1 MNDLVILVGGRG
13 KRLGK
18 VTKHTPKPLVKIKN
32 KKFLD
37 ILFSKFIKYNFKKIF
52 LVCSYKK
59 DKFFKLYHKKKIHN
73 SEIICID
80 EGSPKDTGGGLYKL
94 RKLIKGS
101 FFLINGDSFF
111 DINLNILSNL
121 KLEKNVIAC
130 MAVTKNKGYKK
141 NDKMNNL
148 IIDKKNYVKYS
159 KKKSYYMNGGI
170 YFFKK
175 KIFDFIKNKKISL
188 EKNILNQLILKRKI
202 KGIFSKQYFI
212 DMGTVKKLKFLKINA
227 NILEQKAV
235 FLDRDGVINKLNL
248 NGYIKDYKEFI
259 FLPGVV
265 EGIKFLNKND
275 YLIIVITNQACVGKN
290 IINEKELNTIHFK
303 MQNYLKK
310 KNKSYVDDIFYSPY
324 YKYSNHSK
332 YRLNKFDRK
341 PNPGMILKAV
351 NKWNIN
357 LKKSF
362 FIGDQIT
369 DFKAAKKA
377 GLKFYYKENKPLLNQ
392 LIKISK

>member
-80 EGSPKDTGGGLYKL
+80 EGLPKDTGGGLYKL

-170 YFFKK
+170 YFFKR
-175 KIFDFIKNKKISL
+175 KIFNFIKNKKISL

-290 IINEKELNTIHFK
+290 IINEKELNTIHLK

-324 YKYSNHSK
+324 YKYSNLSK

>member
-1 MNDLVILVGGRG
+1 
-13 KRLGK
+13 
-18 VTKHTPKPLVKIKN
+18 
-32 KKFLD
+32 
-37 ILFSKFIKYNFKKIF
+37 
-52 LVCSYKK
+52 
-59 DKFFKLYHKKKIHN
+59 
-73 SEIICID
+73 
-80 EGSPKDTGGGLYKL
+80 
-94 RKLIKGS
+94 
-101 FFLINGDSFF
+101 
-111 DINLNILSNL
+111 
-121 KLEKNVIAC
+121 
-130 MAVTKNKGYKK
+130 
-141 NDKMNNL
+141 
-148 IIDKKNYVKYS
+148 
-159 KKKSYYMNGGI
+159 MNGGI

-175 KIFDFIKNKKISL
+175 KIFNFIKNKKISL

-202 KGIFSKQYFI
+202 KGIFSNQYFI

-290 IINEKELNTIHFK
+290 IINEKELNTIHIK

-351 NKWNIN
+351 KKWNIN

>member
-121 KLEKNVIAC
+121 KLEKGVIAC

-175 KIFDFIKNKKISL
+175 KIFNFIKNKKISL

-202 KGIFSKQYFI
+202 KGIFSNQYFI

>member
-1 MNDLVILVGGRG
+1 
-13 KRLGK
+13 
-18 VTKHTPKPLVKIKN
+18 
-32 KKFLD
+32 
-37 ILFSKFIKYNFKKIF
+37 
-52 LVCSYKK
+52 
-59 DKFFKLYHKKKIHN
+59 
-73 SEIICID
+73 
-80 EGSPKDTGGGLYKL
+80 
-94 RKLIKGS
+94 
-101 FFLINGDSFF
+101 
-111 DINLNILSNL
+111 
-121 KLEKNVIAC
+121 

-175 KIFDFIKNKKISL
+175 KIFNYIKNEKISL
-188 EKNILNQLILKRKI
+188 EKNILNQLILEKKI

-212 DMGTVKKLKFLKINA
+212 DMGTIKKLKLLKINA
-227 NILEQKAV
+227 NILKQKAV

-248 NGYIKDYKEFI
+248 NGYIKDYKEFT

-265 EGIKFLNKND
+265 EGIKFLNKNG
-275 YLIIVITNQACVGKN
+275 YLIIIITNQACVGKN
-290 IINEKELNTIHFK
+290 IINEKKLNTIHFK
-303 MQNYLKK
+303 MKNYLKK

-324 YKYSNHSK
+324 YKNSNNSK

-377 GLKFYYKENKPLLNQ
+377 GLKFYYKDNKPLLNQ

>member
-1 MNDLVILVGGRG
+1 MNELVILVGGRG

-18 VTKHTPKPLVKIKN
+18 ITNHIPKPLIRIKD

-37 ILFSKFIKYNFKKIF
+37 ILFSKLIKYNFKKIY
-52 LVCSYKK
+52 LMCSYKK
-59 DKFFKLYHKKKIHN
+59 KHFFKFYHKKKIHN

-80 EGSPKDTGGGLYKL
+80 EGSAKDTGGGLYKL

-111 DINLNILSNL
+111 DIDLNILSNL
-121 KLEKNVIAC
+121 KLNKDIIAC
-130 MAVTKNKGYKK
+130 MAITKNKGYEK

-148 IIDKKNYVKYS
+148 IIDKSNNLKYS
-159 KKKSYYMNGGI
+159 KKKSSYMNGGI
-170 YFFKK
+170 YFFKRN
-175 KIFDFIKNKKISL
+175 IFDFVKNKKISL
-188 EKNILNQLILKRKI
+188 EKDILNQLILKKKI
-202 KGIFSKQYFI
+202 KGIFFKKYFI
-212 DMGTVKKLKFLKINA
+212 DMGTTKKLKSLKSKA
-227 NILEQKAV
+227 NILKQKAV

-248 NGYIKDYKEFI
+248 NGYIKNYKEFI
-259 FLPGVV
+259 FLPGVI
-265 EGIKFLNKND
+265 EGIKFLNKNG

-290 IINEKELNTIHFK
+290 IISENKLNTIHFK
-303 MQNYLKK
+303 MKNYLKK
-310 KNKSYVDDIFYSPY
+310 KNKSYIDDIFYSPY
-324 YKYSNHSK
+324 YKYSKHSK

-341 PNPGMILKAV
+341 PNPGMIFKAV

-377 GLKFYYKENKPLLNQ
+377 GLKFYYKENIPLLNQ

>member
-1 MNDLVILVGGRG
+1 MNDLVILVGGRV
-13 KRLGK
+13 KRLGEI
-18 VTKHTPKPLVKIKN
+18 TNHTPKPLVKIKN

-80 EGSPKDTGGGLYKL
+80 EGAPKDTGGGLYKL
-94 RKLIKGS
+94 RKLVKGS

-111 DINLNILSNL
+111 DIDLNILFNL

-130 MAVTKNKGYKK
+130 MAITKNKGYKK

-159 KKKSYYMNGGI
+159 KKKSSYMNGGI

-175 KIFDFIKNKKISL
+175 KIFNYIKNEKISL

-212 DMGTVKKLKFLKINA
+212 DMGTIKKLKLLKINA
-227 NILEQKAV
+227 NILKQKAV

-290 IINEKELNTIHFK
+290 IINEKELNAIHFK

-324 YKYSNHSK
+324 YKYSNNSK